1 VFGGISTKL
10 ARPVFMQGYSTNKDN
25 VVEFLQLL
33 RRQFLFQDK
42 VYVVL
47 DNHPAHHT
55 LLVTDEA
62 ARLNFELMFMPPY
75 SPELNAIEALWSVL
89 KRNVKQQLVLR
100 KLVNITQAGFEALL
114 QGCLDNIRQEVQQA
128 AAKHNNRNF
137 ILQCLDTLI
146 EEQQPH
152 HSESSDPVNE
162 ASHLSP
168 FSGSEPQISPPSIS
182 LEDEEQYQLMQESN
196 RRDENQIAL
205 SPREAELEAR
215 ERFTFFLPKS
225 DFQLPLDSHESVGPH
240 GSSSERSAAE

>member
-1 VFGGISTKL
+1 
-10 ARPVFMQGYSTNKDN
+10 
-25 VVEFLQLL
+25 
-33 RRQFLFQDK
+33 LFQDK

-89 KRNVKQQLVLR
+89 KRNVKQQLVMR
-100 KLVNITQAGFEALL
+100 KLVNITQAQFEVLL

-128 AAKHNNRNF
+128 AAKHNNRHF

-152 HSESSDPVNE
+152 HSESSDPINE
-162 ASHLSP
+162 ASHLSS
-168 FSGSEPQISPPSIS
+168 FSESEPQLSLPSIS
-182 LEDEEQYQLMQESN
+182 LEDEEQYQLLQESN
-196 RRDENQIAL
+196 MQDQNKVAL
-205 SPREAELEAR
+205 SPREAELGAR
-215 ERFTFFLPKS
+215 ERFTFFLPQS
-225 DFQLPLDSHESVGPH
+225 DFQLPSESQESVGPH
-240 GSSSERSAAE
+240 GSSSDNSIAEKPGKISINDLLD